1 VLRLDRYILREILY
15 PAIIGL
21 AALTFVA
28 VSRELGR
35 LLETIIRQ
43 SATPQQIWD
52 VAASLLPN
60 VLIFTLPMSVL
71 VGILTGF
78 GRMSSDS
85 ETVALRASGV
95 SMRRILVPVLVL
107 GLSAWL
113 ANTALTAWI
122 APKMT
127 ARLNL
132 LKGEIVLKA
141 GMGILQPGVFNEK
154 FPGLTLYFRSVSP
167 DGTEWRDIML
177 VDSRDPARELVIF
190 AATGVPV
197 FDQASQSILINLT
210 NGNSHLIY
218 YAKSGQYD
226 SESFKARTISFNPDR
241 GGLPPPAPPI
251 SQASTLSLWN
261 GMGAGTATYEE
272 RVEFHR
278 RFALPFACIAF
289 AVVGLPLG
297 VSTTR
302 GSKSMGLVLS
312 FILMFLYY
320 LAFMGGTKI
329 ASDANFS
336 PFLGAW
342 IPNIVFLSIGIYLM
356 SRADIQRENYVL
368 GWISQI
374 SEWFGEKLS
383 RLKRIEK
390 YVTRRVH
397 SFTHRA
403 KLFRVI
409 DRYVIRSFCFY
420 FALVLVVFATLF
432 VLVTFFELLPDIVA
446 NHVRASTVLF
456 YFLFLMP
463 QILFYVAPLTVLLA
477 ILISLGTLTKGNEV
491 LAVKASGISLY
502 RLTMPLLAV
511 GLLIS
516 GMVYLMQDFVL
527 PYANQRQDEY
537 RSIIKN
543 LTAQSHRNP
552 DRKWMAGSDSR
563 IYHYQAFDPSRNLFS
578 NLSVFKFAPNSFNL
592 QEWTFAEEA
601 EWTNNAWELRKVAVR
616 HMPSSA
622 EGLSATT
629 HLTLLTNGIDSP
641 AYFKNDFRPASQMT
655 YRELR
660 KYVNELQ
667 MKQFDVTSLTLDLY
681 RKLSFPLVSFIMAII
696 GIPFSFKT
704 GKKGAFYGIGFCIA
718 LGILYWSSFEL
729 FGKLGE
735 LNRLSPVIA
744 AWFPNLIFGLG
755 GTWMLLRVKT

>member
-1 VLRLDRYILREILY
+1 M
-15 PAIIGL
+15 A
-21 AALTFVA
+21 
-28 VSRELGR
+28 
-35 LLETIIRQ
+35 
-43 SATPQQIWD
+43 
-52 VAASLLPN
+52 
-60 VLIFTLPMSVL
+60 VL

-95 SMRRILVPVLVL
+95 SMRRILVPVLAL
-107 GLSAWL
+107 ALSAWF
-113 ANTALTAWI
+113 ANTVLTAWI
-122 APKMT
+122 APAMT

-132 LKGEIVLKA
+132 LKGELMLKA
-141 GMGILQPGVFNEK
+141 GMGILQPGVFHENI
-154 FPGLTLYFRSVSP
+154 PGIAMYFRSVSP

-177 VDSRDPARELVIF
+177 DDTRDPKRELIIF
-190 AATGVPV
+190 AATGAPV
-197 FDQASQSILINLT
+197 FDDASQSILINLT

-218 YAKSGQYD
+218 YAKSRQLD
-226 SESFKARTISFNPDR
+226 SESFKSRTISYDPGR
-241 GGLPPPAPPI
+241 GGLPPPAPPT
-251 SQASTLSLWN
+251 SQASTSSLWN
-261 GMGAGTATYEE
+261 AMRAGTATYEE

-289 AVVGLPLG
+289 AFVGLPLG

-312 FILMFLYY
+312 FILMFMYY

-329 ASDANFS
+329 AGDANFS

-342 IPNIVFLSIGIYLM
+342 IPNFVFLAIGIFLL
-356 SRADIQRENYVL
+356 SRADSQRENYVL
-368 GWISQI
+368 VWISQFT
-374 SEWFGEKLS
+374 EWFGEKLS
-383 RLKRIEK
+383 SLKRIER
-390 YVTRRVH
+390 YVSRRVH
-397 SFTHRA
+397 AFTHRA
-403 KLFRVI
+403 KLFRVM

-420 FALVLVVFATLF
+420 FTLVLVVFLTLF
-432 VLVTFFELLPDIVA
+432 LLVTFFELLPDIVA
-446 NHVRASTVLF
+446 HHVGVSTVVL
-456 YFLFLMP
+456 YFLFLTP
-463 QILFYVAPLTVLLA
+463 QMLFFVTPLTVLLA
-477 ILISLGTLTKGNEV
+477 ILISMGTLTKGNEV

-516 GMVYLMQDFVL
+516 GMVYLMQDFML
-527 PYANQRQDEY
+527 PYTNQRQDEY
-537 RSIIKN
+537 RDIIKAN
-543 LTAQSHRNP
+543 TPKSHRNP
-552 DRKWMAGSDSR
+552 YRNWIAGSDSR
-563 IYHYQAFDPSRNLFS
+563 IYHYQYFEPSWNKFGNIS
-578 NLSVFKFAPNSFNL
+578 IFKFAPNSFNL
-592 QEWTFAEEA
+592 QEWTFAESA
-601 EWTNNAWELRKVAVR
+601 IWRDNAWELQKVAVR

-622 EGLSATT
+622 EGLSAST
-629 HLTLLTNGIDSP
+629 HETLVSNEIDNP
-641 AYFKNDFRPASQMT
+641 AYFKDDLRTASQMT

-660 KYVNELQ
+660 NYVNELQ
-667 MKQFDVTSLTLDLY
+667 RKQFDVTSLTLDLY

-735 LNRLSPVIA
+735 VNRLSPVVA